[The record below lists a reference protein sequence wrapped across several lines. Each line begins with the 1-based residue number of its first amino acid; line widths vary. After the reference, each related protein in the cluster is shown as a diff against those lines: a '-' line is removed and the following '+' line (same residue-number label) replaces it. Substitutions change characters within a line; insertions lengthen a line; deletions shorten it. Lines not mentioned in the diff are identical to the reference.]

1 MTNESKRRRLSRPYP
16 QFPLKDIERI
26 PKLIHSARNGNI
38 MDSEK
43 LAKAMSKTPKSSEY
57 IMMINAA
64 IAYGLVS
71 GKYNTEITVL
81 PLAEKIIAPKNET
94 ERKIGLVEAALNP
107 QTFQSL
113 RELIQDEK
121 LPKDSYM
128 KNILE
133 REIDIHHDL
142 TEECLRIFKEN
153 SEYANIFNRQE
164 SLKETEKSEIPENTL
179 VESKETRTKQT
190 LIYITQKNSTAEKIK
205 TLYESLGLNC
215 ISINE
220 QDVTENELTEEIK
233 RKLKLCNSAII
244 EKNEDKISHQ
254 IFGAVSVL
262 YDEKV
267 IIVPESNF
275 ETHEF
280 INKLKSKNIIE
291 ISQK

>member
-26 PKLIHSARNGNI
+26 PKLIHSARNGII

-107 QTFQSL
+107 HTFKSL
-113 RELIQDEK
+113 NELIEDEK

-153 SEYANIFNRQE
+153 SEYANIFNRE
-164 SLKETEKSEIPENTL
+164 TSLKEKEKTEIPQNT
-179 VESKETRTKQT
+179 VVQSKETSTKQT
-190 LIYITQKNSTAEKIK
+190 LIYIKHKKSTAEKIK
-205 TLYESLGLNC
+205 TLYVSLGLNF

-220 QDVTENELTEEIK
+220 QDLNKNELSQEMKREI
-233 RKLKLCNSAII
+233 KLCNSAII
-244 EKNEDKISHQ
+244 EKNEDGISHQ

-267 IIVPESNF
+267 IILGESNF

-291 ISQK
+291 ISQT